1 MKVTIF
7 GMGYVGCVTAACF
20 SNLGHDVTGVDV
32 DANKVDMINRSQSP
46 IIEPG
51 LTDIIKAGASAGLL
65 RATTDPAELGD
76 VVLVCVGTP
85 SNDNGSLGLK
95 HLLRVVERIG
105 EMLKDSNGYHVVR
118 LSARASDAPAHDDVA
133 TVAVHAAKRVTRHR
147 PGRYFMA
154 RQNHSRV

>member
-1 MKVTIF
+1 MVITSKWTFRMGCVGLYCAGVGGNYHNNEQKETFMKVTIF

-76 VVLVCVGTP
+76 ELLV
-85 SNDNGSLGLK
+85 
-95 HLLRVVERIG
+95 R
-105 EMLKDSNGYHVVR
+105 
-118 LSARASDAPAHDDVA
+118 
-133 TVAVHAAKRVTRHR
+133 
-147 PGRYFMA
+147 
-154 RQNHSRV
+154 